1 VQIKQM
7 FCSSFIKRLPVQQSA
22 KVVVK
27 ICKNL
32 SNKMHQKFKTV
43 ATEKCKAEMIDFFPE
58 MKSNNFNSLSV

>member
-1 VQIKQM
+1 M
-7 FCSSFIKRLPVQQSA
+7 QQSA

-32 SNKMHQKFKTV
+32 SHKMHQKFKTV